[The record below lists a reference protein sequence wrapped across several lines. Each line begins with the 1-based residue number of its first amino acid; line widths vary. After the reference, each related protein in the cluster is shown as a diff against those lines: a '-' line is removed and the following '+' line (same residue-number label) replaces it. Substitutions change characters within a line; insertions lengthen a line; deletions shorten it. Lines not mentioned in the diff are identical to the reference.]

1 MKKQSRKN
9 LQKVRQKMSVM
20 SNTASQMVMVDIT
33 KLGQGL
39 KSVFTG
45 CAMVFDSLGVGGAAN
60 LISGVSDTAKN
71 QVEQMAEPQQEVKQE
86 PTEKPAAEKSDE
98 DAPPFDT
105 EPAAPAVTISSDD
118 LLKVASQ
125 KITANRK
132 NSAKIKALLT
142 TYGCSAISE
151 IPDAKREAFL
161 NDLAQL

>member
-1 MKKQSRKN
+1 
-9 LQKVRQKMSVM
+9 MSVM

-45 CAMVFDSLGVGGAAN
+45 CAMVFDSLGVGGAAS

-71 QVEQMAEPQQEVKQE
+71 QVEQMAESQQEVKQE

-98 DAPPFDT
+98 DEPPFDT
-105 EPAAPAVTISSDD
+105 EPAAQAVTISSDD

-132 NSAKIKALLT
+132 NSAKIKALLA

>member
-1 MKKQSRKN
+1 
-9 LQKVRQKMSVM
+9 MSVM
-20 SNTASQMVMVDIT
+20 SNTANQMVMVDIT
-33 KLGQGL
+33 KLSQGL

-45 CAMVFDSLGVGGAAN
+45 CTMVFDSLGVGGEAN
-60 LISGVSDTAKN
+60 LISGVSDTAKT
-71 QVEQMAEPQQEVKQE
+71 QMEQMAEPQQEVKQE
-86 PTEKPAAEKSDE
+86 PTEKPAADE
-98 DAPPFDT
+98 PDADTPPFDT
-105 EPAAPAVTISSDD
+105 EPAAQAVTISSDD

-151 IPDAKREAFL
+151 IPDVKREAFL